1 MNFNSWS
8 THRIGNLKANR
19 CIDRDGRESF
29 VGEILPAVSN
39 RLCHGCMTK
48 TAVSQTALQN
58 KNFPPLSHP
67 NPKVICPLIQTSSY
81 VMHDLIYHLGFKI
94 WHVLFGIAGKN
105 TDICD
110 EFQVFS
116 DRAIAPWCLFTHV
129 WYIYHESKAIITNL
143 QTFSSN

>member
-29 VGEILPAVSN
+29 VGQILPAVSN
-39 RLCHGCMTK
+39 RLCHGCVTK
-48 TAVSQTALQN
+48 PAVSQTALQN

-81 VMHDLIYHLGFKI
+81 VTHDLIYHLGFKI
-94 WHVLFGIAGKN
+94 WHVLCGMAGKN
-105 TDICD
+105 ADICD

-116 DRAIAPWCLFTHV
+116 DRAIALCYLFTQV
-129 WYIYHESKAIITNL
+129 WYIYHESIAIIAYF
-143 QTFSSN
+143 QIFSFI